1 MIVKKIGGV
10 DGART
15 LRQLGDR
22 LRAVGYG
29 PVTLREHLGIGFP
42 DDVGLL
48 NHAPAVE
55 RMRAARTPI
64 ASAIRL
70 FYLESREPQHGVRR
84 LLPSGDQ
91 DALRALGLLA
101 ARTSG
106 VQARLRLDAY
116 GSAYL
121 LADRRFAAADGGAL
135 RLPAG
140 DMVYPPGSDSALLA
154 EAVPAR
160 DGERVLDLCTGS
172 GIQALAVAGRASAVI
187 AVDIGVRAAAL
198 ARLNAAMNG
207 AVNVEVR
214 SGDLFAPVAGE
225 RFDLILANPPFV
237 PAPQRGPAYHSGG
250 PRGDRV
256 LRRVMAGLGAHLRE
270 GGRAV
275 VISHLALR
283 RGETVATAMRP
294 WLARFPGRVLALV
307 LETGTPIDLAAAQ
320 ALFALDDGFAG
331 YAREVRRWVAY
342 LEHHRI
348 EQVVLLLIAA
358 ERSGRAELEVTEAF
372 QRTLPLPLSQPPRV
386 LVERWLG
393 RT

>member
-1 MIVKKIGGV
+1 
-10 DGART
+10 
-15 LRQLGDR
+15 
-22 LRAVGYG
+22 
-29 PVTLREHLGIGFP
+29 
-42 DDVGLL
+42 
-48 NHAPAVE
+48 
-55 RMRAARTPI
+55 
-64 ASAIRL
+64 
-70 FYLESREPQHGVRR
+70 
-84 LLPSGDQ
+84 
-91 DALRALGLLA
+91 
-101 ARTSG
+101 
-106 VQARLRLDAY
+106 
-116 GSAYL
+116 
-121 LADRRFAAADGGAL
+121 
-135 RLPAG
+135 
-140 DMVYPPGSDSALLA
+140 
-154 EAVPAR
+154 
-160 DGERVLDLCTGS
+160 
-172 GIQALAVAGRASAVI
+172 
-187 AVDIGVRAAAL
+187 L